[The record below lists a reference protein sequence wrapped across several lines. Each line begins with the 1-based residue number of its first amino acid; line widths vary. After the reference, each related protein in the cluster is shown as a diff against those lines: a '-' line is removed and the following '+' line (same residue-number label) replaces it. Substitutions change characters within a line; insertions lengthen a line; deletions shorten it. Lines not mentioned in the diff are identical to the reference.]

1 MGKKFGISAVFI
13 GVYLVFVIA
22 MAPANWLLEQVK
34 LPDNIVLSDVSGSI
48 WHANI
53 KQVMVDDIVISNVK
67 SKLSPISLVLF
78 NPTLDINFG
87 DELINGPEGVLTV
100 SQLTSEVKVEDA
112 NILVPANIIASR
124 LNLPIDVQ
132 AHEDIRLEVVQF
144 SMGQP
149 VCGELQGQVEWDKAA
164 VTALDEKIALGKLTA
179 NLSCEK
185 GELVATVAPNNELG
199 LSYRAIVKKGGKLSG
214 NGFIKPGEKFP
225 RQLQEALAFIG
236 KPDKQGRYRLK
247 L

>member
-1 MGKKFGISAVFI
+1 MGKKFGFSAVFI
-13 GVYLVFVIA
+13 GAYLVFVIA
-22 MAPANWLLEQVK
+22 MVPANWLLDQVK
-34 LPDNIVLSDVSGSI
+34 LPNNLVLNDVSGSI
-48 WHANI
+48 WHARI
-53 KQVMVDDIVISNVK
+53 KTVMVDDIVVSNVE
-67 SKLSPISLVLF
+67 SRLSPFSVLLF
-78 NPTLDINFG
+78 NPTLDVSFG
-87 DELINGPEGVLTV
+87 DELLNGPEGVLTV
-100 SQLTSEVKVEDA
+100 SQLTSEVRVDDA
-112 NILVPANIIASR
+112 NILVPANIIATR

-132 AHEDIRLEVVQF
+132 AHEDIRLAVGQF

-149 VCGELQGQVEWDKAA
+149 VCGVLQGQIEWENAA

-185 GELVATVAPNNELG
+185 GELVATVVPNNELG

-225 RQLQEALAFIG
+225 RQLQDALAFIG
-236 KPDKQGRYRLK
+236 KPDKQGRYHLT